1 MKTFFTLF
9 NKYVLENLPKL
20 TFITLTVV
28 FLINAFYNIAL
39 LGDGTWDFIN
49 ILNNIFWDNEN
60 RNYATFIVNL
70 PMILAIKLGCKD
82 FNLFILLQGFWFFF
96 VTLICLFIAYIN
108 IPAKNK
114 NYFHFILLS
123 YLISMNF
130 VGTYFSN
137 KSFLC
142 AGLFWIIAIIF
153 IFENFNTISFKKL
166 MLLLI
171 CSFAMI
177 KNYQWSAIFIFLL
190 LIYWFIKIKEI
201 DYTNIETIKIFKFFL
216 LIVLFIIF
224 ILTIL
229 WVYNSYYYYA
239 SFLFNPIIEFYTD
252 SNFIIFSITLLSI
265 LFIVMKPFIKVN
277 NLLFKLLLYLSFIFI
292 PYSML
297 KNNFLYFIGNF
308 RLLNFIMP
316 LLLSS
321 IIFYI
326 YKKKIVMNFTTIKI
340 LNLLLLIIF
349 IINISVIAKIWNY
362 ELNDFYKLISKTQG
376 IISSANTKTLR
387 LQEGDHLNPWLSII
401 LQKQRGQSHIKS
413 VIYIE
418 DKQNRV
424 FHLTFFNIAL
434 FVETMPNLKKFEISY
449 DNELLKKIA
458 EKNTN

>member
-349 IINISVIAKIWNY
+349 IINISVIAKI
-362 ELNDFYKLISKTQG
+362 
-376 IISSANTKTLR
+376 
-387 LQEGDHLNPWLSII
+387 
-401 LQKQRGQSHIKS
+401 
-413 VIYIE
+413 
-418 DKQNRV
+418 
-424 FHLTFFNIAL
+424 
-434 FVETMPNLKKFEISY
+434 
-449 DNELLKKIA
+449 
-458 EKNTN
+458 